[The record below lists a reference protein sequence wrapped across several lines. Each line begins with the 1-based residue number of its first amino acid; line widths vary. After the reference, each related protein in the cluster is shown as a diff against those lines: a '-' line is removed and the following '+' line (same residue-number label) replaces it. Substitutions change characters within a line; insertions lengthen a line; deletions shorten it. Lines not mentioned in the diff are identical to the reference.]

1 MIKEKRKDDDY
12 PDWVVCPKC
21 GYNNHPDKVKFYGT
35 CLRCG
40 KVIDEKAKFIHDMY
54 NKLHLWRG
62 KKWYE

>member
-1 MIKEKRKDDDY
+1 MRYEKDKVKIDFK
-12 PDWVVCPKC
+12 VCEHC
-21 GYNNHPDKVKFYGT
+21 GYNNHPRRVSFYGT

-40 KVIDEKAKFIHDMY
+40 KVIDEKTKFIHDMY